1 MKKTDL
7 IPLIGISIS
16 HFFHK
21 AKEDELEGQIRFT
34 NIKITTLTII
44 NFGVLIWL
52 IIKSY

>member
-7 IPLIGISIS
+7 IPIIGLSIS

-34 NIKITTLTII
+34 NTKITTLII
-44 NFGVLIWL
+44 LNIGVLSWL
-52 IIKSY
+52 IIRSF